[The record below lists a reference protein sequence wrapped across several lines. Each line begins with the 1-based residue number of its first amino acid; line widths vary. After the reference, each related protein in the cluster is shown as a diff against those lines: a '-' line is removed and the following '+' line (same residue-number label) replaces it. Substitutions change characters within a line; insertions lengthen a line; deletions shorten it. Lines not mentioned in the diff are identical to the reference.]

1 MCQVCQNR
9 PNGYMED
16 NSPGEEVI
24 GIMQGWWV
32 VDGGIVH
39 STMHLFV
46 WGNALALGLTLCP
59 PSVRGVM
66 LC

>member
-1 MCQVCQNR
+1 
-9 PNGYMED
+9 MED
-16 NSPGEEVI
+16 NSPVEEVI

>member
-16 NSPGEEVI
+16 NSPVEEVI

-46 WGNALALGLTLCP
+46 
-59 PSVRGVM
+59 
-66 LC
+66 